1 MLGESYLG
9 KVKLMRTLPLFK
21 TAAVLFVAVAG
32 CTVQN
37 PDGTVSV
44 AGTVPPQVA
53 EAAAPNQDL
62 SFVELRDDNCYW
74 YRHRGPVET
83 TMLPLRTPRGRPIC
97 VQVAEEATS

>member
-1 MLGESYLG
+1 MRLTLYS
-9 KVKLMRTLPLFK
+9 KL
-21 TAAVLFVAVAG
+21 AAAMCFVVAG

-44 AGTVPPQVA
+44 AGAVPPQVA

-83 TMLPLRTPRGRPIC
+83 TMLPLRTRTGRPIC
-97 VQVAEEATS
+97 VQVAEPAAT